1 MSLLAFC
8 YFNIQDFNNATS
20 YYEQLT
26 ELYPNNNDYKLYYAQ
41 SLYQAYLYDESIK
54 ASNKLVD
61 HPDYKSQVTKL
72 QAAIKYSQED
82 VLSAKNLVEACSNDD
97 SDKEVNF
104 GCLLYKVS
112 LFISNIFLC

>member
-1 MSLLAFC
+1 M
-8 YFNIQDFNNATS
+8 
-20 YYEQLT
+20 
-26 ELYPNNNDYKLYYAQ
+26 YPDNNDYKLYYAQ
-41 SLYQAYLYDESIK
+41 SLYQACMYDESIK

-82 VLSAKNLVEACSNDD
+82 VLSAKGLVETCTNDD
-97 SDKEVNF
+97 SDKEVNL

-112 LFISNIFLC
+112 RYKL